1 MTHRPAWW
9 AGAVLAASL
18 AAVALIGCS
27 TETETPS
34 FSNPFDPVVGADL
47 PTPDSLRVAVGDN
60 LVRLSW
66 GLPEG
71 RTADE
76 YAVFRQRTDG
86 DTGEAETLL
95 GRVSTHSYT
104 DAGVRNGRTYA
115 YRVAAGVGGRFGP
128 RSETIEAEPALY
140 AMLIAS
146 DALYT
151 RTREVAIG
159 YQVSNAT
166 AIQLSEDAASFTAP
180 WRSATGGT
188 SWTLSAGDGEKTVY
202 ARFRL
207 SDGSE
212 GLPVSDT
219 IVLDT
224 QATITAFDFDGAGV
238 RAPGDVVH
246 FRLTSGEVHG
256 TATVTV
262 SGVFI
267 SSPLRDDGTNGDPTA
282 ADGIYEA
289 DLVVPPVAAV
299 FEEQANGTFTDEAGN
314 AATGRPAPRL
324 FTVER
329 PPEAIDLQVP
339 TAAEP
344 PEDAAV
350 TLRWTQS
357 QDDAFAAYRIFRS
370 ESADVDSTD
379 RLLTTV
385 SLVHTLSYDDTE
397 VAEGTTYHYRV
408 YVRNSLGLES
418 GSNAVAIEVPNL
430 RPPGAVTVQSP
441 TAASTTRIALDWSAS
456 RALDFQAY
464 RIYRNQTGAVDESQL
479 RVAEIR
485 DAETTFHDDTGLT
498 ENTRY
503 YYRVYTVDQGGLSTR
518 SNEVEG
524 RTKNEPP
531 PGVTLNAPTVADTS
545 SVTLSWTA
553 SAVHDFAFYRLYR
566 DLIATVTTGST
577 LVVALDNPAF
587 TTFHDT
593 GLATGTRYY
602 YRVFVVDDGEEPESA
617 GSNTVMAETWEAP

>member
-1 MTHRPAWW
+1 MTHRSAWW
-9 AGAVLAASL
+9 ASAVLAASL
-18 AAVALIGCS
+18 AVVALIGCS

-60 LVRLSW
+60 LVRLNW

-76 YAVFRQRTDG
+76 YAVFRKRTDR
-86 DTGEAETLL
+86 DTDEAETLL
-95 GRVSTHSYT
+95 ERVTTRSYT
-104 DAGVRNGRTYA
+104 DTGVRNGRTYA

-128 RSETIEAEPALY
+128 RSVEIEAAPALY
-140 AMLIAS
+140 AMLIAG

-151 RTREVAIG
+151 RSREVTVG

-180 WRSATGGT
+180 WRSATGSA

-224 QATITAFDFDGAGV
+224 RATITAFDFDGAGV
-238 RAPGDVVH
+238 RAPGDAVH
-246 FRLTSGEVHG
+246 FRLTSGELHG
-256 TATVTV
+256 TATVSV
-262 SGVFI
+262 SGVFV
-267 SSPLRDDGTNGDPTA
+267 SSPLRDDGTSGDPTA
-282 ADGIYEA
+282 DDGVYEA
-289 DLVVPPVAAV
+289 DLVVPPAVAV
-299 FEEQANGTFTDEAGN
+299 FEERASGSFTDEAGN
-314 AATGRPAPRL
+314 VAGARYAPRL
-324 FTVER
+324 LTVQN
-329 PPEAIDLQVP
+329 PPEAIGLQVP

-344 PEDAAV
+344 PEDTAV
-350 TLRWTQS
+350 TLRWAQS
-357 QDDAFAAYRIFRS
+357 QDDAFSAYRIFRS

-379 RLLTTV
+379 RLLTTL
-385 SLVHTLSYDDTE
+385 SSAGALSYEDTE
-397 VAEGTTYHYRV
+397 VAEGTTYHYRI
-408 YVRNSLGLES
+408 YVRNSYGLET
-418 GSNAVAIEVPNL
+418 GSNVASIEVPNL
-430 RPPGAVTVQSP
+430 RPPSAVTVQTP
-441 TAASTTRIALDWSAS
+441 TAASVTRIALDWSAS
-456 RALDFQAY
+456 RDLDFQAY
-464 RIYRNQTGAVDESQL
+464 RIYRNLTGAVDESQP

-485 DAETTFHDDTGLT
+485 DAETTFYDDAGLT

-503 YYRVYTVDQGGLSTR
+503 YYRVYAVDQGGLSTR

-531 PGVTLNAPTVADTS
+531 PGVTMNTPTVADTS
-545 SVTLSWTA
+545 SITLTWTTSTA
-553 SAVHDFAFYRLYR
+553 HDFAFYRLYR

-577 LVVALDNPAF
+577 KVVELDSPAF
-587 TTFHDT
+587 TAFHDT
-593 GLATGTRYY
+593 GLASGTRYY
-602 YRVFVVDDGEEPESA
+602 YRVFVVDDGAEPESA
-617 GSNTVMAETWEAP
+617 GSNTVMAETREAP